1 MKVFFKVLVVA
12 LLVFIPGLAG
22 YAQTQ
27 IKQRNIAQAPAARA
41 EDTITISLP
50 QSALVRTARDSM
62 SGRVSGFDSQGRKL
76 TLSAENGFSQSLAI
90 AQIKS
95 VTFTGDVWIP
105 SAGGARR
112 IRGQERVA
120 TTTGQQIW
128 RSVPLNAFELRD
140 ANQGQAIVR
149 LRTVVSG
156 DELEDIRNVAA
167 TTPYVVDEISFE
179 SSGKMTIKATPYSP

>member
-12 LLVFIPGLAG
+12 LLVSIPGLAG

-27 IKQRNIAQAPAARA
+27 IKDRNIAQAPAVRA
-41 EDTITISLP
+41 EDTITVSLP
-50 QSALVRTARDSM
+50 LSALVRTARDSM

-105 SAGGARR
+105 SAGGTRR
-112 IRGQERVA
+112 IRGEQRVA
-120 TTTGQQIW
+120 TTTGQQTW
-128 RSVPLNAFELRD
+128 RGVPLNAFELRD

-149 LRTVVSG
+149 LGTVVSRARLRG
-156 DELEDIRNVAA
+156 VRSVAA
-167 TTPYVVDEISFE
+167 ETPYVVDEISFE
-179 SSGKMTIKATPYSP
+179 SSGKMTIKATPYNP